1 MCWMFCYNKAKNI
14 IYVVIWFF
22 IFLKG
27 VLKKVW
33 EKFLKNLVLNFV
45 LEEAEGWVVLGV
57 IVKGNEA

>member
-1 MCWMFCYNKAKNI
+1 MFCYDKAKNI

-33 EKFLKNLVLNFV
+33 EKFLKNLGLNFV

-57 IVKGNEA
+57 IVKGNEG